1 MSLLL
6 LLLQLRHRSK
16 ERQVDRANEIH
27 VDTNRHSVD
36 PRKGNRC
43 NDSLGHDGED
53 GMDIEHWLDW
63 ERVALMEVHSLA
75 DRSYD

>member
-1 MSLLL
+1 MSLRL
-6 LLLQLRHRSK
+6 LLLQLQRRLK
-16 ERQVDRANEIH
+16 EPQVDRANEIRD
-27 VDTNRHSVD
+27 DTNRHNVD
-36 PRKGNRC
+36 QRTGNRC

-63 ERVALMEVHSLA
+63 ERVVLMEVHSLA